1 MDALT
6 KALTYAELA
15 QARGITIAATKTL
28 VWRKRWPRTRGNDG
42 LTLIQVPEEEL
53 GEPSLEPSQES
64 PHEPP
69 HESAQENP
77 QESPPEPPGSLAV
90 IAALERHV
98 TRLEALLEARERALS
113 EARSHLE
120 EAHARDLT
128 AADLRASLEASERAL
143 TEARSEVVEAREKA
157 LTEALTRAG
166 LRASLDALTA
176 ERDRLLTREHLREQ
190 RRWWRRLAG

>member
-42 LTLIQVPEEEL
+42 LTLVQVPEEEI
-53 GEPSLEPSQES
+53 GEPSQES
-64 PHEPP
+64 SHEPP

-77 QESPPEPPGSLAV
+77 QESPPEPPGSLAA

-157 LTEALTRAG
+157 LTEALTRAA

-176 ERDRLLTREHLREQ
+176 ERDRLLTREHLRDQ

>member
-15 QARGITIAATKTL
+15 EARGITIAATKTL

-42 LTLIQVPEEEL
+42 LTRVQVPEEEI
-53 GEPSLEPSQES
+53 GKPSQES
-64 PHEPP
+64 PHEPSHEP
-69 HESAQENP
+69 PQESAQESP
-77 QESPPEPPGSLAV
+77 HESPSSLAA

-98 TRLEALLEARERALS
+98 TRLEALLEAREKALV
-113 EARSHLE
+113 EARE
-120 EAHARDLT
+120 EA
-128 AADLRASLEASERAL
+128 RAVAGLKAFLETSESAL
-143 TEARSEVVEAREKA
+143 AKARSEVAEAREKA
-157 LTEALTRAG
+157 LVEAIMGAG
-166 LRASLDALTA
+166 LRASLDALRA